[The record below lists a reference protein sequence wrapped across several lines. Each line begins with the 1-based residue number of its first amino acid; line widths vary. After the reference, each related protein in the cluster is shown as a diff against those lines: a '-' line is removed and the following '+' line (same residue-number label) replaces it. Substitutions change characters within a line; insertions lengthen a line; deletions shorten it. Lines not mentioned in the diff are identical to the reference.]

1 VFQRFEREDSVQGGF
16 GLGLNIVQNICNKN
30 DIDIS
35 IESYENK
42 GSCFTYIFRLDKK
55 KLLDS
60 VDDGTLKGEK

>member
-1 VFQRFEREDSVQGGF
+1 M
-16 GLGLNIVQNICNKN
+16 GLNIVQNICNKN
-30 DIDIS
+30 DIDIN

-60 VDDGTLKGEK
+60 VDDDVTKGER